1 MEDTV
6 ESVVCLRN

>member
-6 ESVVCLRN
+6 